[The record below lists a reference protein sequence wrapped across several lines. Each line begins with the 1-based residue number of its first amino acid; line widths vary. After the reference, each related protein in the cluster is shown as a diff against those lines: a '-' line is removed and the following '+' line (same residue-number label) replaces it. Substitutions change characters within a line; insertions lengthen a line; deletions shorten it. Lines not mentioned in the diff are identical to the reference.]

1 MSSSHGGGPINL
13 IATPVHIL
21 DGWGL
26 SSKIFLVIVGLGLGI
41 FTFTLFDFKLNAVF
55 SYAFALAPIWLPFVT
70 FILFFEN
77 WLWYVRKEY
86 NIAKQRVTLEIKL
99 PQEIL
104 KSPQAMELVLI
115 QLHQT
120 ASPDNH
126 IQTYIDGKHPPKY
139 GLEIVSRGGDV
150 RFYINVQ
157 RAKTKNIAETQLY
170 AQYPGIEVHEL
181 DIDYTA
187 EIPWDPSRYSYFS
200 LHFGLTEPDA
210 YPIKTYIDYEL
221 DRMPDEDE
229 KIDPITSVIE
239 TLGNIG
245 PDENIWV
252 QILIDAHRK
261 VEFKTG
267 SLSFHPDWKEQARA
281 EIKKIIEGAVKRAG
295 AEESKG
301 NVMQLLTETEKD
313 TVKAIERSIGKI
325 AFNSNIRCM
334 YIAKKD
340 SYQAGERIGA
350 IITMWRAYEDQNRN
364 KIGFQWRTDFDWN
377 WWQDPHGHHAE
388 AYKRQE
394 LNEYKRRYYTSHS
407 TKDTSKVMTTEELAT
422 IFHFPGKVASTPS
435 LARIPSKRSEPPA
448 NLPTN

>member
-1 MSSSHGGGPINL
+1 MSSSHGGGPINI
-13 IATPVHIL
+13 IATPVHLL

-26 SSKIFLVIVGLGLGI
+26 NSKIFLVIVGLGLGI
-41 FTFTLFDFKLNAVF
+41 FAFTLFDFKVNAVF
-55 SYAFALAPIWLPFVT
+55 NYAFILAPIWLPFVT
-70 FILFFEN
+70 FLLFFES
-77 WLWYVRKEY
+77 WLYYVRKEF
-86 NIAKQRVTLEIKL
+86 NIAKGRVTLEIKL

-104 KSPQAMELVLI
+104 KSPQAMEMALI
-115 QLHQT
+115 QFHQK

-126 IQTYIDGKHPPKY
+126 VESYFDGKHPPKY

-150 RFYINVQ
+150 RFYINTQ
-157 RAKTKNIAETQLY
+157 RAKCKNIVETQLY

-187 EIPWDPSRYSYFS
+187 EIPWDPSRFSYFS
-200 LHFGLTEPDA
+200 THFGLTEPDA

-229 KIDPITSVIE
+229 KVDPITSIIE
-239 TLGNIG
+239 MLGSIG

-252 QILIDAHRK
+252 QILIDAHK
-261 VEFKTG
+261 KLTFMDG
-267 SLSFHPDWKEQARA
+267 SLKFQPDWKDAARA
-281 EIKKIIEGAVKRAG
+281 EIQKIIDNAIKRAG
-295 AEESKG
+295 AETKG
-301 NVMQLLTETEKD
+301 NAMQLLTESEKD

-334 YIAKKD
+334 YIAKKE
-340 SYQAGERIGA
+340 SFQVSERVGG

-364 KIGFQWRTDFDWN
+364 KIGLQWRTDFDWN
-377 WWQDPHGHHAE
+377 WWQDPSGHHRE

-394 LNEYKRRYYTSHS
+394 LNEYKRRYFNSHS
-407 TKDTSKVMTTEELAT
+407 SLDTSRVMTIEEIAS

-448 NLPTN
+448 NLPIR